1 MPRAARG
8 AIALALLIALVSGL
22 SVRSGPIMLLG
33 VSFAALVSAAGMLRR
48 RAWSAYGFGGLLI
61 LGILA
66 ILFFAITGQ
75 NPGTIFQTL
84 IGLILYAAIAVIFLV
99 SGHSLARTGAN
110 QGSPIPWILMA
121 LLFSAPFV
129 LFRPVTIASGDMQPA
144 LQIGDF
150 LLVDRFAQFHPALGE
165 LVAFRYPHDPS
176 QILVRR
182 LIGLP
187 GDHIRLANGILYRNG
202 VELPE
207 PTPGKDADLTV
218 PPNKYFV
225 LGDNRAQARDSRTWG
240 LIDRS
245 DVIGQPKYI
254 YDSLAPDAADIKA
267 APAASGDENI
277 LEPAHPPVRRWE
289 RVLKGL

>member
-33 VSFAALVSAAGMLRR
+33 VAFAALASAAGMLGR

-75 NPGTIFQTL
+75 NPGTVFQTL
-84 IGLILYAAIAVIFLV
+84 IGLILYAAIALIFLV
-99 SGHSLARTGAN
+99 SGHSLARTGAK
-110 QGSPIPWILMA
+110 QGTPIPWILMA

-150 LLVDRFAQFHPALGE
+150 LLVDRFAKFHPAFGE
-165 LVAFRYPHDPS
+165 LVAFHYPPNPS

-187 GDHIRLANGILYRNG
+187 GDHIRLANGMLYRNG

-207 PTPGKDADLTV
+207 PTHGKDTDLTV
-218 PPNKYFV
+218 PANRYFV
-225 LGDNRAQARDSRTWG
+225 LGDNRDKARDSRSWG
-240 LIDRS
+240 LIHGS
-245 DVIGQPKYI
+245 DIIGQPKYI
-254 YDSLAPDAADIKA
+254 YDSLAPDPADIKP
-267 APAASGDENI
+267 APATSGDENLI
-277 LEPAHPPVRRWE
+277 EPGHPPVRRWD